1 MGSLGSCGN
10 CCTLR
15 NREADKLIQLS
26 RNFSLQELIKSDTAV
41 RKGIDNNP
49 NADQIE
55 KLKGLCENILQP
67 VRDHFGPVTITS
79 GFRSPDLCI
88 KIGSSVNSQHTK
100 AEAVDFECM
109 GKDNAEVADWIYKNL
124 DYDQMILE
132 YYVPGE
138 PNSGWVHCSYVS
150 ENPRKQF
157 LRAYKEDKK
166 TKYKPIIGK
175 AVDLV

>member
-1 MGSLGSCGN
+1 MN
-10 CCTLR
+10 
-15 NREADKLIQLS
+15 LS
-26 RNFSLQELIKSDTAV
+26 RNFTLQELIKSDTAV
-41 RKGIDNNP
+41 RLNIDNNP

-55 KLKGLCENILQP
+55 KLKLLCENILQP
-67 VRDHFGPVTITS
+67 VRDHFGPVTVTS
-79 GFRSPDLCI
+79 GFRSTNLCV
-88 KIGSSVNSQHTK
+88 KIGSSVNSQHAK

-109 GKDNAEVADWIYKNL
+109 GKDNAEVCDWVYKNL

-138 PNSGWVHCSYVS
+138 PNSGWCHVSYVP
-150 ENPRKQF
+150 EKGRKQF
-157 LRAYKEDKK
+157 LLAYRDENGK